1 MMVVREGYRARARFA
16 RDWKI
21 GVIVPKTHRFYIYKS
36 IPPTGT
42 SQTCS
47 GMWHVYSCDSSK
59 SPAVPLLMRG
69 AFRSDSPSH
78 TCVWTAIQ
86 EGHRY
91 NLSKLGCPR
100 SKSPK
105 IGSFPQRALRADQ
118 PLFAESVVPR
128 APNPEQQNPSR
139 FCPSLRPYRLGL
151 SRACSQR

>member
-1 MMVVREGYRARARFA
+1 MFIQSLSQRKFFYILERPHSNNNSCTHASALKHRQCWWRNTRDSSRPTA
-16 RDWKI
+16 RDSDT
-21 GVIVPKTHRFYIYKS
+21 VIQRRFKLA
-36 IPPTGT
+36 
-42 SQTCS
+42 
-47 GMWHVYSCDSSK
+47 SK
-59 SPAVPLLMRG
+59 
-69 AFRSDSPSH
+69 DSPSH